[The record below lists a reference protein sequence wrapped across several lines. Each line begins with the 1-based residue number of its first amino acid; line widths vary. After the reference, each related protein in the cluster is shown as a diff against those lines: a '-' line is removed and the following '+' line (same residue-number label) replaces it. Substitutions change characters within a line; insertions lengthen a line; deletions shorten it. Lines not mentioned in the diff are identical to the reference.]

1 LRCRSQPLFYFSQL
15 KELHSHLI
23 SGTGIDI
30 IEVHRI
36 QTVMERDLGFR
47 EKIFTEGEIAYCEKM
62 KNKYQNYAARFSAKE
77 AFLKAIGTGWR
88 FGIRFADIDVYHD
101 EFGKPLIRLTGK
113 AEELALRDGISKIH
127 VSLSHLK
134 EMATAVVVVEKE
146 GNRQ

>member
-1 LRCRSQPLFYFSQL
+1 
-15 KELHSHLI
+15 LI
-23 SGTGIDI
+23 FGTGIDI

-36 QTVMERDLGFR
+36 QTVMEKDIGFR
-47 EKIFTEGEIAYCEKM
+47 EKIFTAGEIEYCETK
-62 KNKYQNYAARFSAKE
+62 KNKYQHYAARFSAKE

-113 AEELALRDGISKIH
+113 AEELVLREKIEGIH

-134 EMATAVVVVEKE
+134 EMAVAVVVVEK
-146 GNRQ
+146 